1 MQSIYEVASR
11 FESKTFPTL
20 WIKSKVSVTP
30 LSLRDKV
37 PQTEGMD
44 YLASF
49 VSFFLHLSVLAFI
62 LLTKFISK
70 CRISAI

>member
-1 MQSIYEVASR
+1 MQSVYEVAFR
-11 FESKTFPTL
+11 VESETFLTL

-30 LSLRDKV
+30 MSRRDKV

-49 VSFFLHLSVLAFI
+49 ISFFLHLSALAFI
-62 LLTKFISK
+62 LLTKFI
-70 CRISAI
+70 